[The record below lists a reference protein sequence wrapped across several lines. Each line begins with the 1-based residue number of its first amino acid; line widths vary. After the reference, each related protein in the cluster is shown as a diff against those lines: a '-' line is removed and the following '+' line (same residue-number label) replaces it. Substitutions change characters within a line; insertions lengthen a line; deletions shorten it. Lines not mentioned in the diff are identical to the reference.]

1 MIDVIPGGMVLVCPI
16 CAKELKPIL
25 QEGDEVYRSKFVCE
39 SCHVTRACRL
49 RNDVRY
55 ADGTIGP
62 LTSERECEGPKS
74 MPVKCDGCIFWS
86 GRKLRCVNLNECV
99 KE

>member
-16 CAKELKPIL
+16 CAKELKPII
-25 QEGDEVYRSKFVCE
+25 QEHDEVYRSKFVCE

-62 LTSERECEGPKS
+62 LTTERECEGPKS
-74 MPVKCDGCIFWS
+74 MPVKCYDCIFWS
-86 GRKLRCVNLNECV
+86 GRKLRCNRLGGCY

>member
-16 CAKELKPIL
+16 CAKELKPII
-25 QEGDEVYRSKFVCE
+25 QTDEVYRSKFVCE

-55 ADGTIGP
+55 ADGKIGP
-62 LTSERECEGPKS
+62 LTTERECDYPKS
-74 MPVKCDGCIFWS
+74 MPVKCDGCLFWS
-86 GRKLRCVNLNECV
+86 GRQLRCVHLGGCPQE
-99 KE
+99 